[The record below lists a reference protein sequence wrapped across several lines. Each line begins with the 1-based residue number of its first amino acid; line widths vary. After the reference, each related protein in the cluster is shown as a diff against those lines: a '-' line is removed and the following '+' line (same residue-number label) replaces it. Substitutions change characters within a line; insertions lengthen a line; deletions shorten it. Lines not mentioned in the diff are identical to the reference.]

1 MMKKDEKD
9 MNKYPEDFKL
19 GKGDR
24 EFADANN
31 KGLVVNYSDAAI
43 KLCHWYKDSKN
54 PVWSKK
60 HGDIEH
66 SGMTYV
72 YVEFFYGWSC
82 VAELEFDFDADGWWY
97 DSYFFNSHKEISEF
111 WQSELGIDAYAEEAA
126 ERQREIDSLINAH
139 ICEMSE
145 GLHCLSHVG

>member
-9 MNKYPEDFKL
+9 MNYPEDFKL

-24 EFADANN
+24 EFADAND
-31 KGLVVNYSDAAI
+31 KGLVVNYSDKAV
-43 KLCHWYKDSKN
+43 KLCHWYKDGD
-54 PVWSKK
+54 KK
-60 HGDIEH
+60 VE
-66 SGMTYV
+66 GMTYV

-82 VAELEFDFDADGWWY
+82 VAELEFDWDSDGWWY
-97 DSYFFNSHKEISEF
+97 DSYFFNSHKEVSEF

-139 ICEMSE
+139 ICEVSE
-145 GLHCLSHVG
+145 GMMSLSHVG

>member
-9 MNKYPEDFKL
+9 MNYPEDFKL

-24 EFADANN
+24 EFAEANN
-31 KGLVVNYSDAAI
+31 KGLVVNYSDAAV
-43 KLCHWYKDSKN
+43 KLCHWYKESDNASWDSKF
-54 PVWSKK
+54 
-60 HGDIEH
+60 GDKQH
-66 SGMTYV
+66 NGMTYV

-111 WQSELGIDAYAEEAA
+111 LAIRTGH
-126 ERQREIDSLINAH
+126 R
-139 ICEMSE
+139 
-145 GLHCLSHVG
+145 CLC

>member
-9 MNKYPEDFKL
+9 MNYPEDFKL

-24 EFADANN
+24 EFADAND
-31 KGLVVNYSDAAI
+31 KGLVVNYSDKAV
-43 KLCHWYKDSKN
+43 KLCHWYKDDAKDN
-54 PVWSKK
+54 
-60 HGDIEH
+60 
-66 SGMTYV
+66 GMTYV

-139 ICEMSE
+139 ICEVSE
-145 GLHCLSHVG
+145 GMMSLSHVG

>member
-9 MNKYPEDFKL
+9 MNYPEDFKL

-24 EFADANN
+24 EFADAND
-31 KGLVVNYSDAAI
+31 KGLVVNYSDKAV
-43 KLCHWYKDSKN
+43 KLCHWYKDGD
-54 PVWSKK
+54 KK
-60 HGDIEH
+60 VE
-66 SGMTYV
+66 GMTYV

-111 WQSELGIDAYAEEAA
+111 WQSELGIDAHAEEAA
-126 ERQREIDSLINAH
+126 ARQKEIDSLINAH
-139 ICEMSE
+139 ICEVSE
-145 GLHCLSHVG
+145 GMMSLSHVG

>member
-9 MNKYPEDFKL
+9 MNYPEDFKL

-24 EFADANN
+24 EFADAND
-31 KGLVVNYSDAAI
+31 KGLVVNYSDKAV
-43 KLCHWYKDSKN
+43 KLCHWYKDGD
-54 PVWSKK
+54 KK
-60 HGDIEH
+60 VE
-66 SGMTYV
+66 GMTYV

-97 DSYFFNSHKEISEF
+97 DSYFFNSHKEVSEF
-111 WQSELGIDAYAEEAA
+111 WQSELGIDAYAKEAA

-139 ICEMSE
+139 ICEVSE
-145 GLHCLSHVG
+145 GMMSLSHVG

>member
-9 MNKYPEDFKL
+9 MSYPKDFKL

-31 KGLVVNYSDAAI
+31 KGLVVRYSDAVV
-43 KLCHWYKDSKN
+43 KLCHWYKESDNAIWDSKF
-54 PVWSKK
+54 
-60 HGDIEH
+60 GDKQH
-66 SGMTYV
+66 NGMTYV

-145 GLHCLSHVG
+145 GMMSLSHVG

>member
-9 MNKYPEDFKL
+9 MNYPEDFKL

-24 EFADANN
+24 EFADAND
-31 KGLVVNYSDAAI
+31 KGLVVNYSDKAV
-43 KLCHWYKDSKN
+43 KLCHWYKDGD
-54 PVWSKK
+54 KK
-60 HGDIEH
+60 VE
-66 SGMTYV
+66 GMTYV

-111 WQSELGIDAYAEEAA
+111 WQSELGIDAYAKEAD

-139 ICEMSE
+139 ICEVSE
-145 GLHCLSHVG
+145 GMMSLSHVG

>member
-9 MNKYPEDFKL
+9 MNYPEDFKL

-24 EFADANN
+24 EFADAND
-31 KGLVVNYSDAAI
+31 KGLVVNYSDKAV
-43 KLCHWYKDSKN
+43 KLCHWYKDGD
-54 PVWSKK
+54 KK
-60 HGDIEH
+60 VE
-66 SGMTYV
+66 GMTYV

-82 VAELEFDFDADGWWY
+82 VAEVEFDFDADGWWY

-139 ICEMSE
+139 ICEVSE
-145 GLHCLSHVG
+145 GMMSLSHVG

>member
-9 MNKYPEDFKL
+9 MNYPEDFKL

-24 EFADANN
+24 EFADAND
-31 KGLVVNYSDAAI
+31 KGLVVNYSDKAV
-43 KLCHWYKDSKN
+43 KLCHWYKDGD
-54 PVWSKK
+54 KK
-60 HGDIEH
+60 VE
-66 SGMTYV
+66 GMTYV

-126 ERQREIDSLINAH
+126 ARQKEIDSLINAH
-139 ICEMSE
+139 ICEVSE
-145 GLHCLSHVG
+145 GMMSLSHVG

>member
-9 MNKYPEDFKL
+9 MNYPEDFKL

-24 EFADANN
+24 EFADAND
-31 KGLVVNYSDAAI
+31 KGLVVNYSDKAV
-43 KLCHWYKDSKN
+43 KLCHWYKDGD
-54 PVWSKK
+54 KK
-60 HGDIEH
+60 VE
-66 SGMTYV
+66 GMTYV

-111 WQSELGIDAYAEEAA
+111 WQSELGIDAHAEEAA

-139 ICEMSE
+139 ICEVSE
-145 GLHCLSHVG
+145 GMMSLSHVG

>member
-9 MNKYPEDFKL
+9 MNKYPEDFEL

-31 KGLVVNYSDAAI
+31 KGLVVRYSDAVV
-43 KLCHWYKDSKN
+43 KLCHWYKDGD
-54 PVWSKK
+54 KK
-60 HGDIEH
+60 VE
-66 SGMTYV
+66 GMTYV

-82 VAELEFDFDADGWWY
+82 VAELEFDWDSDGWWY

-139 ICEMSE
+139 ICEVSE
-145 GLHCLSHVG
+145 GMMSLSHVG

>member
-43 KLCHWYKDSKN
+43 KLCHWYKD
-54 PVWSKK
+54 
-60 HGDIEH
+60 DAEH
-66 SGMTYV
+66 NGMTYV

-139 ICEMSE
+139 ICEVSE
-145 GLHCLSHVG
+145 GMMSLSHVG

>member
-9 MNKYPEDFKL
+9 MNYPEDFKL

-24 EFADANN
+24 EFAEANN
-31 KGLVVNYSDAAI
+31 KGLVVNYSDAAV
-43 KLCHWYKDSKN
+43 KLCHWYKESDNASWDSKF
-54 PVWSKK
+54 
-60 HGDIEH
+60 GDKQH
-66 SGMTYV
+66 NGMTYV

-82 VAELEFDFDADGWWY
+82 VAELEFDFDSDGWWY

-139 ICEMSE
+139 ICEVSE
-145 GLHCLSHVG
+145 GMMSLSHVG

>member
-9 MNKYPEDFKL
+9 MNYPEDFKL

-31 KGLVVNYSDAAI
+31 KGLVVNYSDKAV
-43 KLCHWYKDSKN
+43 KLCHWYKDGD
-54 PVWSKK
+54 KK
-60 HGDIEH
+60 VE
-66 SGMTYV
+66 GMTYV

-111 WQSELGIDAYAEEAA
+111 WQSELGIDAYAKEAN
-126 ERQREIDSLINAH
+126 ERQKEIDSLINAH
-139 ICEMSE
+139 ICEVSE
-145 GLHCLSHVG
+145 GMMSLSHVG

>member
-1 MMKKDEKD
+1 MMKKGEKN
-9 MNKYPEDFKL
+9 MNYPEDFEL

-24 EFADANN
+24 EFADAND
-31 KGLVVNYSDAAI
+31 KGLVVNYSDKAV
-43 KLCHWYKDSKN
+43 KLCHWYKDGD
-54 PVWSKK
+54 KK
-60 HGDIEH
+60 VE
-66 SGMTYV
+66 GMTYV

-139 ICEMSE
+139 ICEVSE
-145 GLHCLSHVG
+145 GMMSLSHVG

>member
-9 MNKYPEDFKL
+9 MNYPEDFKL

-24 EFADANN
+24 EFADAND
-31 KGLVVNYSDAAI
+31 KGLVVNYSDKAV
-43 KLCHWYKDSKN
+43 KLCHWYKDGD
-54 PVWSKK
+54 KK
-60 HGDIEH
+60 VE
-66 SGMTYV
+66 GMTYV

-97 DSYFFNSHKEISEF
+97 DSYFFNSHKEVSEF

-139 ICEMSE
+139 ICEVSE
-145 GLHCLSHVG
+145 GMMSLSHVG

>member
-9 MNKYPEDFKL
+9 MNYPEDFKL

-24 EFADANN
+24 EFAEANN
-31 KGLVVNYSDAAI
+31 KGLVVNYSDAAV
-43 KLCHWYKDSKN
+43 KLCHWYKESDNASWDSKF
-54 PVWSKK
+54 
-60 HGDIEH
+60 GDKQH
-66 SGMTYV
+66 NGMTYV

-82 VAELEFDFDADGWWY
+82 VAELEFDFYADGWWY

-126 ERQREIDSLINAH
+126 EKQREIDSLINAH
-139 ICEMSE
+139 ICEVSE
-145 GLHCLSHVG
+145 GMMSLSHVG

>member
-9 MNKYPEDFKL
+9 MNYPEDFKL

-24 EFADANN
+24 EFADAND
-31 KGLVVNYSDAAI
+31 KGLVVNYSDKAV
-43 KLCHWYKDSKN
+43 KLCHWYKDGD
-54 PVWSKK
+54 KK
-60 HGDIEH
+60 VE
-66 SGMTYV
+66 GMTYV

-82 VAELEFDFDADGWWY
+82 VAELEFDWDSDGWWY

-111 WQSELGIDAYAEEAA
+111 WQSELGIDAHAEEAA
-126 ERQREIDSLINAH
+126 ARQKEIDSLINAH

-145 GLHCLSHVG
+145 GMMSLSHVG